1 MATMSDQPDI
11 EIVAEIQ
18 EESDIPSVVERTVPE
33 FLIIALD
40 SPLERPSICDALLK
54 QYPNMKIL
62 ALAPE
67 GNWSVFYWAS
77 FNIHALDLET
87 SEAGILRA
95 LPRTRK
101 WSRGMRH
108 EGVDAAR
115 REAARRAIQR
125 DEQA

>member
-1 MATMSDQPDI
+1 MSQNIRVAVANKPRLMRELIMATMSDQPDI
-11 EIVAEIQ
+11 EVVAEVQ
-18 EESDIPSVVERTVPE
+18 EESDIPSVVEKTTPE

-40 SPLERPSICDALLK
+40 SPSERPSICDALLR

-77 FNIHALDLET
+77 LDIHAVDLET

-95 LPRTRK
+95 LRTNTK
-101 WSRGMRH
+101 VFK
-108 EGVDAAR
+108 EDA
-115 REAARRAIQR
+115 
-125 DEQA
+125 